1 MNKTLTKLV
10 VAVVALTAS
19 CAFAGAQASAN
30 PTELAAGPTAAQLKA
45 AVANCTSQV
54 SNGKYAHD
62 AGGSSTVPVCKTKGA
77 VHWRADMDID
87 CDGQQSTKC
96 NKQTDPYFQPETAW
110 QQSNGK
116 HLNAATLP
124 FVVVPGISS
133 KWSWKAAG
141 ITGGTVAAV
150 VYKDKVAYAVVGDIG
165 PTAIIGEGSYRL
177 AEVLGINPNP
187 KTGGVGGAVVDYI
200 LFPGVKAS
208 KIEDQASAQSLGATA
223 ATKLVG

>member
-1 MNKTLTKLV
+1 MNKSLTRFA
-10 VAVVALTAS
+10 VAVLAVTAASALTTTQ
-19 CAFAGAQASAN
+19 AGAEPAA
-30 PTELAAGPTAAQLKA
+30 LAGPTAAQVKA
-45 AVANCTSQV
+45 AVAKCTTQV
-54 SNGKYAHD
+54 SSGKYAQD
-62 AGGSSTVPVCKTKGA
+62 AGGSSTIPVCKTNGA
-77 VHWRADMDID
+77 VHWKADFDID
-87 CDGQQSTKC
+87 CDGQVTTKC

-116 HLNAATLP
+116 HLNSAALP

-150 VYKDKVAYAVVGDIG
+150 VYKDKLVYAVVGDIG

-177 AEVLGINPNP
+177 AELLGINPHP
-187 KTGGVGGAVVDYI
+187 STGGIGGAVVDYV

-208 KIEDQASAQSLGATA
+208 QIENQASAQSLGATA
-223 ATKLVG
+223 AAKLVG

>member
-1 MNKTLTKLV
+1 MNKTLTRFA
-10 VAVVALTAS
+10 VAVLAVTAAS
-19 CAFAGAQASAN
+19 AFTTAHAGAQPA
-30 PTELAAGPTAAQLKA
+30 ELAAGPTAAQVKA
-45 AVANCTSQV
+45 AVAKCTKQLS
-54 SNGKYAHD
+54 SGKYAHD
-62 AGGSSTVPVCKTKGA
+62 AGGSSTVPVCKTKDA
-77 VHWRADMDID
+77 VHWKADFDID
-87 CDGQQSTKC
+87 CDGQVTTKC

-116 HLNAATLP
+116 HLNSAALP

-133 KWSWKAAG
+133 RWSWKAAG

-150 VYKDKVAYAVVGDIG
+150 VYKDKLVYAVVGDIG

-177 AEVLGINPNP
+177 AELLGINPHP
-187 KTGGVGGAVVDYI
+187 STGGIGGSVVDFV

-208 KIEDQASAQSLGATA
+208 QIENQTSAQTLGAAA